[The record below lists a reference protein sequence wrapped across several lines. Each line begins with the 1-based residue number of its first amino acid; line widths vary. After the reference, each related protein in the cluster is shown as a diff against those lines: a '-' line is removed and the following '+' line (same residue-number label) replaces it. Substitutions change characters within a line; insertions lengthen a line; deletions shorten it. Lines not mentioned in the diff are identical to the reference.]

1 MNPALWSAAVGLIG
15 SLVGGASTFAASWF
29 TQRGQLRTHT
39 LVQQSAKREALYAE
53 FIVEASKRIAE
64 AWTREAD
71 DPTAVAALYSAIG
84 RMRLTSSPEVLHA
97 ADEVI
102 RQIVE
107 SYAAPGKSFED
118 LRRSLDGGEF
128 RDPLRKFSE
137 VCRAE
142 LTALGG

>member
-1 MNPALWSAAVGLIG
+1 
-15 SLVGGASTFAASWF
+15 
-29 TQRGQLRTHT
+29 
-39 LVQQSAKREALYAE
+39 
-53 FIVEASKRIAE
+53 
-64 AWTREAD
+64 
-71 DPTAVAALYSAIG
+71 
-84 RMRLTSSPEVLHA
+84 MRLTSSPEVIDA

-142 LTALGG
+142 LTALGR